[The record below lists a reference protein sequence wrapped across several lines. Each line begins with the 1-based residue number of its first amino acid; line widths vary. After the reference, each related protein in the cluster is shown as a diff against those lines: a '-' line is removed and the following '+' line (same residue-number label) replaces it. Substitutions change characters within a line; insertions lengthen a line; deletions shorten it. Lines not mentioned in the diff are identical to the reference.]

1 MNNFNFPC
9 IDNLIEGVH
18 YTIVDWN
25 FAEGCPEGE
34 KMVFGACRKLK
45 DGSTDDKDFDSSKK
59 TKQEEEGEA
68 EAKKQGSD
76 VKSNKPFMVGNKKMG
91 WAIKNGKPV
100 MVAWGSVAGEKRVG
114 AKPAD
119 KPKEKKKEEKP
130 KTPPAAP
137 RPANVL
143 ANPNANSG
151 DRQAAINE
159 IGRRTMAT

>member
-1 MNNFNFPC
+1 MNYFNFPN
-9 IDNLIEGVH
+9 IDHLTEGVH
-18 YTIVDWN
+18 YRIIDWN

-34 KMVFGACRKLK
+34 KMVFGACRKLR

-59 TKQEEEGEA
+59 TKQEEEAEG

-76 VKSNKPFMVGNKKMG
+76 VKSNKPVMVNGKKMG
-91 WAIKNGKPV
+91 WAVKNGKPV
-100 MVAWGSVAGEKRVG
+100 MVEWGSVAGEKKVG

-119 KPKEKKKEEKP
+119 KPKEKEEKP